1 MRVFMV
7 SEIKPSRSAGSMLI
21 GYLNNVGGEL
31 VLSFPDPQIDRDL
44 ETVFTTQKGFDK
56 TKFVRVARTLAES
69 GKIILKEKKKQLKLQ
84 LNEAGELEAVKD
96 HIDEL
101 KLTKP
106 EWWDRK
112 WRVVLFDIPEEK
124 RAARVYFRDKLLDF
138 GCVRL
143 QNSIYAHAYPCHNE
157 IELIRTVY
165 EIKPYVRM
173 MIAERIEAE
182 ASLRAHFD
190 LT

>member
-1 MRVFMV
+1 MV
-7 SEIKPSRSAGSMLI
+7 SEIKPSRSAGSKLI
-21 GYLNNVGGEL
+21 GHLNNVGGEL
-31 VLSFPDPQIDRDL
+31 IISFPNPLIDRDL
-44 ETVFTTQKGFDK
+44 GIVFSTKKGFDK
-56 TKFVRVARTLAES
+56 TKFVRVARSLAEA
-69 GKIILKEKKKQLKLQ
+69 GKIVLKEKKKQLKLQ
-84 LNEAGELEAVKD
+84 ITELGELEAVKD

-124 RAARVYFRDKLLDF
+124 RAARIYFQEKLLDF
-138 GCVRL
+138 GFVRV

-165 EIKPYVRM
+165 DIKPYVRM

-182 ASLRAHFD
+182 ANLRTHFD